1 MQNSVKEKILQ
12 KAVSRNPLS
21 IFKLNDFD
29 GLGSN
34 TKYLEVCKHQILL
47 LKTSG
52 QSIWAMLQ
60 SASYLRQ
67 KKKKI
72 SSLLIAIAFVK
83 SCCCYFLVCWVFLR
97 SKLNY
102 LKTQRVPTRTTVSGV
117 RYKLVYFRHYLWR
130 EKTYLNAGPFS
141 AGRKEVK

>member
-21 IFKLNDFD
+21 ISKLNAFD

-52 QSIWAMLQ
+52 QSTYMGNAPICKLFETQ
-60 SASYLRQ
+60 E
-67 KKKKI
+67 KII
-72 SSLLIAIAFVK
+72 SSLLIDIAFVK
-83 SCCCYFLVCWVFLR
+83 LLLF
-97 SKLNY
+97 
-102 LKTQRVPTRTTVSGV
+102 SGLLGFPSIKAELFENTKSS
-117 RYKLVYFRHYLWR
+117 YKNNSFRGDIQIGL
-130 EKTYLNAGPFS
+130 F
-141 AGRKEVK
+141 